1 MRTLPSVSVIC
12 ANASTNGMGRAL
24 LIADLLRTETR
35 VQVVGVGSKPTVWAP
50 ALTTGIPVRSFTVP
64 DSPVD
69 YRHAIPWLRDAVGD
83 DFVIVTKPVFQSLG
97 LAMASRVGARGRVID
112 IDDWESGLIQQ
123 GAYSEG
129 MVGLRQGVARAKSYA
144 ARFGANRFLAA
155 RLLEE
160 YAKHLPHRLVSNR
173 WLHVRFGGEILYH
186 VRDPRVLDP
195 HAPVQHATDSLPGG
209 PTWVGFIGTP
219 RPHKGVGVL
228 VEAVALAQ
236 RRADVGLVVMGVDV
250 EDDPILARARR
261 LIGGDRFRTWPQFP
275 FVALRDHL
283 RVVDVVALPSLD
295 VPAAWG
301 QIPAKLFDGMAMAKP
316 VVASAL
322 NDMPEILRDVGLV
335 VPPGDVA
342 ALSEAIVKL
351 AKDPDLR
358 RELGARGRERL
369 IERYS
374 YSAGR
379 AVLLRAMDKALA
391 GTRP

>member
-1 MRTLPSVSVIC
+1 
-12 ANASTNGMGRAL
+12 MGRAL
-24 LIADLLRTETR
+24 LIADLLRAETR

-64 DSPVD
+64 ESPLE
-69 YRHAIPWLRDAVGD
+69 YRHAVPWLREAVGD
-83 DFVIVTKPVFQSLG
+83 DFLIVTKPVIQSLG
-97 LAMASRVGARGRVID
+97 LSIVSGVGRRGRVID
-112 IDDWESGLIQQ
+112 IDDWESGLIQE

-129 MVGLRQGVARAKSYA
+129 MTGMRQHVARAKSYA
-144 ARFGANRFLAA
+144 ARWGANRFLAA
-155 RLLEE
+155 RVLEE

-173 WLHVRFGGEILYH
+173 WLQARFGGDILYH

-195 HAPVQHATDSLPGG
+195 HAPVEHPTDTLPGG

-236 RRADVGLVVMGVDV
+236 RRADVGLVVMGV
-250 EDDPILARARR
+250 EDDQDPILARARK
-261 LIGGDRFRTWPQFP
+261 LIGGDRFRAWPQFP

-301 QIPAKLFDGMAMAKP
+301 QIPAKLFDGMAMGKP
-316 VVASAL
+316 VVATAL
-322 NDMPEILRDVGLV
+322 NDMPEILKDVGLV
-335 VPPGDVA
+335 VPPGSA
-342 ALSEAIVKL
+342 GALSDAIVRL

-379 AVLLRAMDKALA
+379 AVLLRAVQRALDA
-391 GTRP
+391 R